1 MMKTSLEIGDI
12 ITEEEFKELSR
23 FARSVSFNGKTYM
36 LKDDYEFKRFQIKLD
51 EYSYENRYEVV
62 STFKSRIE
70 ESDTNH
76 AAIHRPERKLYK
88 GYYNNKS

>member
-1 MMKTSLEIGDI
+1 MKTSLEIGDI

-36 LKDDYEFKRFQIKLD
+36 LKDDYEFKRVDKT
-51 EYSYENRYEVV
+51 YEVV